1 MRISPGPVLV
11 REIDRRVSHA
21 KVYGS
26 SRLVRCVNG
35 VFVLGD
41 VGFFVGLR
49 LDRLNVGVIVL
60 ERFLYEFI

>member
-41 VGFFVGLR
+41 VGFFRWVAIGQVECWS
-49 LDRLNVGVIVL
+49 DCFGAIFV
-60 ERFLYEFI
+60 